1 MPFNHQI
8 MYIEALDLGGQESK
22 GVKPMCGIVCYVGR
36 KEAKPILIEGL
47 KRLEYRGYD
56 SAGLAIQEGNR
67 IELHRAVG
75 RIAELE
81 RKVNGINISGTMGIA
96 HTRWATHGEP
106 SVENAHPHMDQ
117 SQNTFLIHNGIIENY
132 YPLKRMLEKQGIN
145 FRSETD
151 TEVLAQLI
159 GLNFEGSL
167 HEAVRKSLAQV
178 EGTFGL
184 AVIHRNIPGEVVV
197 ARRGSPL
204 IIGVSEH
211 GHLVGSD
218 FAAMVSYT
226 NQVVHLRDDELAR
239 VTVDD
244 FSISTA
250 QAKPIQRSLETMQW
264 QAKDAELNGFPHFML
279 KEIYEQP
286 ETIKN
291 AIRGRLEPGEG
302 VPKLGGIMPV
312 WERLKDCRHMVIVA
326 CGTSYYAGCVGM
338 HIFEKLTEIDVE
350 VELASEFRYRKL
362 NFPPNTFV
370 VAISQ
375 SGETADTLAAI
386 KEARRKGASL
396 LGIVNVVGSS
406 ITRETDAGIYNHAG
420 PEIGVASTKVF
431 TSQLTILTLLA
442 VLLGRHQKLSLTEG
456 VEIIRALRALPEQVE
471 NVLSK
476 ANRIEAIAEKY
487 CKCNNWLF
495 LGRKYNYPVAM
506 EGALKLKEISYIH
519 AEGYAA
525 GEMKHG
531 PIALINPEMPTVAI
545 VPRDD
550 MYDKMISNIQEIKTR
565 KGPVI
570 AIATQGDGKIR
581 AMVDDMVEIPPTFDF
596 LNPILAG
603 VSCQLLA
610 YYCASLLGR
619 EIDKPRNLAKS
630 VTVE

>member
-1 MPFNHQI
+1 
-8 MYIEALDLGGQESK
+8 
-22 GVKPMCGIVCYVGR
+22 MCGIVCYVG
-36 KEAKPILIEGL
+36 KKKVIPILLEGL

-56 SAGLAIQEGNR
+56 SAGLAIQDGKQ

-75 RIAELE
+75 KIAELE
-81 RKVNGINISGTMGIA
+81 KEVNGLDISGTMGIA

-106 SVENAHPHMDQ
+106 SEENAHPQRDQ
-117 SQNTFLIHNGIIENY
+117 DENTFVIHNGIIENY
-132 YPLKRMLEKQGIN
+132 LSLKRMMERQGII

-159 GLNFEGSL
+159 GLNFNGSL
-167 HEAVRKSLAQV
+167 QEAVRNSLSQV

-184 AVIHRNIPGEVVV
+184 AVIHKSAPGEVVV

-204 IIGVSEH
+204 VIGVSDH
-211 GHLVGSD
+211 GHFVGSD
-218 FAAMVSYT
+218 ITAMVAYT
-226 NQVVHLRDDELAR
+226 NKVVHLQDNEMAR
-239 VTVDD
+239 LTVDD

-250 QAKPIQRSLETMQW
+250 QAKRIERSLETVEW
-264 QAKDAELNGFPHFML
+264 RAEEAELNGFPHFML

-291 AIRGRLEPGEG
+291 AIRGRLELSEG
-302 VPKLGGIMPV
+302 VPKLGGIEPI
-312 WERLKDCRHMVIVA
+312 WEKLKKCRHMVFVS

-338 HIFEKLTEIDVE
+338 HIFEKLTDIDME

-375 SGETADTLAAI
+375 SGETADTLAAL
-386 KEARRKGASL
+386 KEARRKGANL

-431 TSQLTILTLLA
+431 TSQVTILTLLA
-442 VLLGRHQKLSLTEG
+442 VLLGRHQNLSLTEG
-456 VEIIRALRALPEQVE
+456 VEIIRALTALPDQVQQ
-471 NVLSK
+471 VLSQS
-476 ANRIEAIAEKY
+476 NHIQTIAEKY
-487 CKCNNWLF
+487 YQCCNWLF
-495 LGRKYNYPVAM
+495 LGRKYNYPLAM

-545 VPRDD
+545 APQDD
-550 MYDKMISNIQEIKTR
+550 MYEKMISNIQEIKAR

-570 AIATQGDGKIR
+570 AVVTQGDDKVKEI
-581 AMVDDMVEIPPTFDF
+581 ADETVEIPPTFDF

-610 YYCASLLGR
+610 YYCASFLGR